1 MTGTLLGLA
10 LFATLG
16 AYVLHHMT
24 RINKALDPERRV
36 RLMEEANRDR
46 DGDWTRHR
54 GGK

>member
-1 MTGTLLGLA
+1 MMGTFLGLA

-16 AYVLHHMT
+16 AYVLHHMK
-24 RINKALDPERRV
+24 RINATLDPERRV

-54 GGK
+54 GKK